1 MHRKHAACMITKKS
15 RKDGFLDTM
24 VAKAHFVV
32 VTALVLCLAPTGA
45 ECIIVVCFHTP
56 QIHSL
61 LF

>member
-1 MHRKHAACMITKKS
+1 MYDHQKKQE
-15 RKDGFLDTM
+15 GWILDTM
-24 VAKAHFVV
+24 VARAHFVV

-56 QIHSL
+56 QVHSL